1 LISHRHHQG
10 SRPANVV
17 TVSELNRRIKQ
28 ILEQDLSFVWIS
40 GEVSNLRVPSSGH
53 AYFTLKDNQSQLSAV
68 LFKGQARRLTFRLE
82 DGLVILGLGRV
93 SVYEPRG
100 TYQIIFEHLEPHGLG
115 DLQLAFEQLKHK
127 LSDEGLFDQKHKK
140 KLPSLPKRIHIITSP
155 IGAVIHDTISIIRRR
170 FANMPVILIPT
181 AVQGLTAP
189 AEIVAAIQVFNQ
201 QTDAEVAILARGG
214 GSLEDLNA
222 FNEESVARA
231 IHHSKLPIVAAIGH
245 ETDFT
250 IADFIADL
258 RAPTPSAAAEL
269 VVPKKQDLVDQIN
282 ALQRRMMVAARSK
295 IALDRR
301 HLIDCRERLV
311 DPRRKIFDGRLY
323 LDDLN
328 HRLATSFQ
336 RTLHGHQ
343 QTMLSTFSRLMQNPL
358 RNRLRTSKRHNKQL
372 NDNLLY
378 FIKHHIK
385 IKKWVIRNMASSLEA
400 LSPNAVLKRGY
411 SITRALPQRSI
422 VNDARLVNLNDAV
435 EITLASGRLQ
445 CRIEGKEN
453 DGEKK
458 L

>member
-1 LISHRHHQG
+1 MISHRHHQG

-28 ILEQDLSFVWIS
+28 ILEQDLPFVWIS

-140 KLPSLPKRIHIITSP
+140 KLPSLPKQIHIITSP

-181 AVQGLTAP
+181 AVQGRTAP

-214 GSLEDLNA
+214 GSLEDLHA

-269 VVPKKQDLVDQIN
+269 VVPKKQDLVGQIN
-282 ALQRRMMVAARSK
+282 ALQRRMMVVARSK

-343 QTMLSTFSRLMQNPL
+343 QTLLSIFSRLMQNPL
-358 RNRLRTSKRHNKQL
+358 RTRLRTSKRHNKQL

-385 IKKWVIRNMASSLEA
+385 IKKWVIRNMDSSLEA